1 MKLLKRDSRA
11 LFPSSLLSPFQFPLS
26 IHTPSDSPM
35 AVSASFATLFLTG
48 GAHSKKF
55 DVHLGKLKESGGYP
69 SRLAIQ
75 QKPKQK
81 NFHRNISVCAEYSD
95 NSRGGGGDFL
105 AGFLLGGAVFGT
117 LAYVFAPQ
125 IRRSLLNEDEY
136 GFRRAKRPIYY
147 DEGLEKT
154 RQTLNAKINQLN
166 SAIDNVSSRLRGG
179 NNEATEPIE
188 ADSEIE
194 AST

>member
-147 DEGLEKT
+147 DEGLET

>member
-1 MKLLKRDSRA
+1 MATSSALLHISGGTHLESSRPA
-11 LFPSSLLSPFQFPLS
+11 PSSKLRSLDRQ
-26 IHTPSDSPM
+26 
-35 AVSASFATLFLTG
+35 
-48 GAHSKKF
+48 
-55 DVHLGKLKESGGYP
+55 KLKLISP
-69 SRLAIQ
+69 RKMNLS
-75 QKPKQK
+75 
-81 NFHRNISVCAEYSD
+81 NHRRDLSVRAEYGD
-95 NSRGGGGDFL
+95 GSRNGSGDFL
-105 AGFLLGGAVFGT
+105 AGFLLGGALFGT

-179 NNEATEPIE
+179 GNGASEPVE
-188 ADSEIE
+188 ADSEVE
-194 AST
+194 ASI